1 MQIMFKD
8 MSLSRE
14 LMTEWEKQTRNP
26 ENVEIV
32 VDVLTAST
40 WNIPDSPACNIP
52 VELKSL

>member
-1 MQIMFKD
+1 MFKD

-52 VELKSL
+52 AELKSL